1 MQGGLTALQAPAPVT
16 GPRDSLTAVW
26 LLAIRYPARGASTTL
41 AVPDPDVA
49 PGTGCQAP
57 VPATADVSWYEEQ
70 PVEPPSEVDR
80 GSPEQRAKTA
90 NARSPTASRLMTC
103 SPPVWTCCHVCPP
116 SRVHHNSGP
125 KTHPSSRLRKRTWLT
140 PAPLLASPVGGAGT
154 LYVQP
159 GEEAAVDR
167 ALGVLRD
174 AALVEFNVAIRG
186 CGSPG
191 VR

>member
-125 KTHPSSRLRKRTWLT
+125 KTLPRDDEAKASGNSRSAAQPSERRES
-140 PAPLLASPVGGAGT
+140 PADERSPKQEN
-154 LYVQP
+154 L
-159 GEEAAVDR
+159 
-167 ALGVLRD
+167 
-174 AALVEFNVAIRG
+174 
-186 CGSPG
+186 
-191 VR
+191 